1 MSVSLKEGVKMKQLK
16 KQWNKVTALLLTFG
30 MVFGLFA
37 AVPVQAED
45 GNGRAVRSQ
54 DNSRR
59 RGIVDLDGVGD
70 GARLHRTV
78 DRRGVQAFVFP

>member
-16 KQWNKVTALLLTFG
+16 KQWTKVTALLLTFG

-45 GNGRAVRSQ
+45 GNALFVLKRFAGWEI
-54 DNSRR
+54 N
-59 RGIVDLDGVGD
+59 GIFIMLY
-70 GARLHRTV
+70 T
-78 DRRGVQAFVFP
+78 